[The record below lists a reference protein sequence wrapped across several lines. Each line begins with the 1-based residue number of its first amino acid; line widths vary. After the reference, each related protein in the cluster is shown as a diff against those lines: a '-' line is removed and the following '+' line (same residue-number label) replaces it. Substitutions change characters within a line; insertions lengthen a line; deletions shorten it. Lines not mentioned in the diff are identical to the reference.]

1 MNQTF
6 LGGFLIFIGVLGF
19 FVGLITGHLLESTT
33 QTLLYILPIILGVI
47 MIVLDNNGKR
57 KP

>member
-47 MIVLDNNGKR
+47 MIVIDNSGKR